1 MLIKS
6 TKLKLTLTL
15 NQSNILHKK
24 QSSQSPKWEQSAT
37 VEKLVAAVEAKAAG
51 AQYPS
56 TKEREIRGTRTRRG
70 QIKKGEGRKKGKEKR
85 EGMYVDSAKQQKP
98 ENLCIS

>member
-1 MLIKS
+1 MKS

-15 NQSNILHKK
+15 KSINQIFSTRK
-24 QSSQSPKWEQSAT
+24 SSQSPKWEQPAT

-56 TKEREIRGTRTRRG
+56 TKEERLGVQR
-70 QIKKGEGRKKGKEKR
+70 QGEDR
-85 EGMYVDSAKQQKP
+85 
-98 ENLCIS
+98 